1 MHDTRGVG
9 HGFEFSDTDTDQIR
23 LFTEQLDSKIE
34 ALTEF
39 YQDAIVVCSDIPKAT
54 PTIQYSEPIGP
65 TQEFPYRLPSRSI
78 LNG

>member
-1 MHDTRGVG
+1 MKILVIAVILFLLAGSLI
-9 HGFEFSDTDTDQIR
+9 GFNFIH
-23 LFTEQLDSKIE
+23 
-34 ALTEF
+34 
-39 YQDAIVVCSDIPKAT
+39 SDIPKAT